1 MDPDDDNDNAS
12 DGNGDND
19 DDDDENMVG
28 RWYNWVTCGPRE
40 RRRPP
45 ILPTPPYNQWMD
57 HAFDPEQYN
66 VTTNAFYLHA
76 IILISLKPETQNQI
90 TNIYLGKAISLTSAC
105 DCDWGGRS

>member
-1 MDPDDDNDNAS
+1 MDPDDDDDDNDNAS
-12 DGNGDND
+12 DGNGDN

-57 HAFDPEQYN
+57 TAFDPEQYN
-66 VTTNAFYLHA
+66 VTTNGLYLHA
-76 IILISLKPETQNQI
+76 IIVISLKPETQNQI
-90 TNIYLGKAISLTSAC
+90 TNTGCIKKNDT
-105 DCDWGGRS
+105 

>member
-57 HAFDPEQYN
+57 PAFDPEQYN

-76 IILISLKPETQNQI
+76 IIIE
-90 TNIYLGKAISLTSAC
+90 A
-105 DCDWGGRS
+105 

>member
-1 MDPDDDNDNAS
+1 MDSDDDDDDNDNAS
-12 DGNGDND
+12 DGNGDN

-57 HAFDPEQYN
+57 TSFDPEQYN

-76 IILISLKPETQNQI
+76 IIFISLKPETQNQI
-90 TNIYLGKAISLTSAC
+90 FWKGNFFEISL
-105 DCDWGGRS
+105 

>member
-45 ILPTPPYNQWMD
+45 ILPTPPYNQWPD
-57 HAFDPEQYN
+57 PTFDPEQY
-66 VTTNAFYLHA
+66 H
-76 IILISLKPETQNQI
+76 
-90 TNIYLGKAISLTSAC
+90 LTRAPMP
-105 DCDWGGRS
+105 